1 MSSIKQYDASA
12 IDVLNGLEAIRK
24 RPDMYIGPTSGQ
36 MSDGLYRLC
45 REAIDN
51 SLDEYLGGFNK
62 QLYVFYNTKT
72 FETVVLDNGRGI
84 PVGYSDKAKMD
95 ALTAC
100 VTKIHAGGKFDHDV
114 YKTSSG
120 KNGVGITALN
130 ALSQRLQIWSNNSKN
145 GKWHTQVFE
154 HGAIMSDVLQ
164 NDPPNDLMKLVP
176 KTGTILKWTPDPKIF
191 KDGLHLDI
199 NRLERELGD
208 IQYLCP
214 NIHIHMVIDGKE
226 TEFYSEDGLAELVAK
241 SPNDDCIFTFSDDFT
256 DVAVNF
262 TKGDN
267 SSFKSFVNICYTN
280 LGGTHLQGLKKTI
293 TDFVKTQSKQKLIN
307 DDILEGVIGVIHHR
321 MPEPQYSGQTKNELT
336 NTGVDK
342 EIQEKLTPALEKFFK
357 KNKDVL
363 KRIVTVAEKLLEQR
377 NKMKNEKDLL
387 KGLKELNS
395 ASRFISD
402 KFLDAD
408 RRKWK
413 NPKDLELFIVE
424 GDSAGG
430 HFKQARESFQG
441 ELKLRGKPINAQ
453 SKKPEDLFGKPGR
466 GKEEGT
472 EGNREIKDLVAAL
485 GCGLNSDYDES
496 KLRFNKVI
504 ILADSDVDGQHI
516 QCLVLAFFVKY
527 MPDLIK
533 NGHVYIIDAP
543 LFVATGAKQKVYGMA
558 RAEVDNKMKKLK
570 CSDYIV
576 SRLKGWGECNSQLL
590 SELCLNPKT
599 RKLIQLQWS
608 DDLPD
613 KCEQIMGKDS
623 LYRKELLGV
632 K

>member
-51 SLDEYLGGFNK
+51 SLDEYLGGYNK

-191 KDGLHLDI
+191 KDGLHLDV

-226 TEFYSEDGLAELVAK
+226 TEYYSEDGLAELVAK

-466 GKEEGT
+466 GKEEGK

>member
-226 TEFYSEDGLAELVAK
+226 TEYYSEDGLAELVAK

-466 GKEEGT
+466 GKEEGK

-570 CSDYIV
+570 CGDYIV

>member
-164 NDPPNDLMKLVP
+164 NDPPNELMKLVP

-199 NRLERELGD
+199 NRLERELSD

-226 TEFYSEDGLAELVAK
+226 TEYYSEDGLAELVAK
-241 SPNDDCIFTFSDDFT
+241 SPNDDCIFTYSDDFT

-293 TDFVKTQSKQKLIN
+293 TDFVKTQSKQKIMN

-466 GKEEGT
+466 GKEEGK

>member
-1 MSSIKQYDASA
+1 MSNIKQYDASA

-191 KDGLHLDI
+191 KDGLHLDV

-466 GKEEGT
+466 GKEEGK

>member
-1 MSSIKQYDASA
+1 MSNIKQYDASA

-62 QLYVFYNTKT
+62 QLYIFYNTKT

-84 PVGYSDKAKMD
+84 PVGYSAKAKMD

-164 NDPPNDLMKLVP
+164 NDPPKELIKLVP

-241 SPNDDCIFTFSDDFT
+241 SPNDDCIFTYSDDFT

-262 TKGDN
+262 TKGDF

-280 LGGTHLQGLKKTI
+280 LGGTHLAGLRKTI

-466 GKEEGT
+466 GKEEGK

-485 GCGLNSDYDES
+485 GCGLNGDYDES

-576 SRLKGWGECNSQLL
+576 SRLKGWGECNAELL

-599 RKLIQLQWS
+599 RKLIQIKWTPN
-608 DDLPD
+608 LPD
-613 KCEQIMGKDS
+613 VCEQIMGKDS
-623 LYRKELLGV
+623 QFRKELLGV

>member
-199 NRLERELGD
+199 NRLERELSD

-226 TEFYSEDGLAELVAK
+226 TEYYSEDGLAELVAK

-293 TDFVKTQSKQKLIN
+293 TDFVKTQSKQKIIN

-466 GKEEGT
+466 GKEEGK

>member
-1 MSSIKQYDASA
+1 MSNIKQYDASA

-84 PVGYSDKAKMD
+84 PVGYSAKAKMD
-95 ALTAC
+95 ALTAV

-164 NDPPNDLMKLVP
+164 NDPPKEYMKLVP
-176 KTGTILKWTPDPKIF
+176 KTGTILKWTPDSKIF

-280 LGGTHLQGLKKTI
+280 LGGTHLAGLKKTI

-466 GKEEGT
+466 GKEEGK

-485 GCGLNSDYDES
+485 GCGLNGDYDES

-576 SRLKGWGECNSQLL
+576 SRLKGWGECNAELL

-599 RKLIQLQWS
+599 RKLIQIKWTPN
-608 DDLPD
+608 LPD
-613 KCEQIMGKDS
+613 VCEQIMGKDS
-623 LYRKELLGV
+623 QFRKELLGV

>member
-24 RPDMYIGPTSGQ
+24 RSDMYIGSTSGQ

-154 HGAIMSDVLQ
+154 RGTIMSDVLQ
-164 NDPPNDLMKLVP
+164 NDPPNELMKLVP

-466 GKEEGT
+466 GKEEGK

-543 LFVATGAKQKVYGMA
+543 LFVATGAKQKVYGMGG
-558 RAEVDNKMKKLK
+558 AEVDNKRKKLK

>member
-1 MSSIKQYDASA
+1 MSNIKQYDASA

-466 GKEEGT
+466 GKEEGK

>member
-1 MSSIKQYDASA
+1 MSNIKQYDASA

-62 QLYVFYNTKT
+62 QLYIFYNTKT

-84 PVGYSDKAKMD
+84 PVGYSAKAKMD

-164 NDPPNDLMKLVP
+164 NDPPKELIKLVP

-191 KDGLHLDI
+191 EDGLHLDI
-199 NRLERELGD
+199 NRLEKELSD

-241 SPNDDCIFTFSDDFT
+241 SPNDDCIFTYSDDFT

-262 TKGDN
+262 TKGDF

-280 LGGTHLQGLKKTI
+280 LGGTHLAGLRKTI

-466 GKEEGT
+466 GKEEGK

-485 GCGLNSDYDES
+485 GCGLNGDYDES

-576 SRLKGWGECNSQLL
+576 SRLKGWGECNAELL

-599 RKLIQLQWS
+599 RKLIQIKWTPN
-608 DDLPD
+608 LPD
-613 KCEQIMGKDS
+613 VCEQIMGKDS
-623 LYRKELLGV
+623 QFRKELLGV

>member
-1 MSSIKQYDASA
+1 MSNIKQYDASA

-62 QLYVFYNTKT
+62 QLYIFYNTKT

-84 PVGYSDKAKMD
+84 PVGYSAKAKMD

-164 NDPPNDLMKLVP
+164 NDPPKEYMKLVP
-176 KTGTILKWTPDPKIF
+176 KTGTILKWTPDSKIF

-199 NRLERELGD
+199 NRLEKELND

-241 SPNDDCIFTFSDDFT
+241 SPNDDCIFTYSDDFT

-262 TKGDN
+262 TKGDF

-280 LGGTHLQGLKKTI
+280 LGGTHLAGLRKTI

-466 GKEEGT
+466 GKEEGK

-485 GCGLNSDYDES
+485 GCGLNSDYEES

-576 SRLKGWGECNSQLL
+576 SRLKGWGECNAELL

-599 RKLIQLQWS
+599 RKLIQIKWTPN
-608 DDLPD
+608 LPD
-613 KCEQIMGKDS
+613 VCEQIMGKDS
-623 LYRKELLGV
+623 QFRKELLGV

>member
-1 MSSIKQYDASA
+1 MSNIKQYDASA

-191 KDGLHLDI
+191 KDGLHLDT
-199 NRLERELGD
+199 NRLERELAD

-226 TEFYSEDGLAELVAK
+226 TEYYSEDGLAELVAK

-293 TDFVKTQSKQKLIN
+293 TDFVKTQSKQKIIN

-466 GKEEGT
+466 GKEEGK

>member
-1 MSSIKQYDASA
+1 MSNIKQYDASA

-62 QLYVFYNTKT
+62 QLYIFYNTKT

-84 PVGYSDKAKMD
+84 PVGYSAKAKMD

-164 NDPPNDLMKLVP
+164 NDPPKELIKLVP

-199 NRLERELGD
+199 NRLEKELSD

-241 SPNDDCIFTFSDDFT
+241 SPNDDCIFTYSDDFT

-262 TKGDN
+262 TKGDF

-280 LGGTHLQGLKKTI
+280 LGGTHLAGLRKTI

-466 GKEEGT
+466 GKEEGK

-485 GCGLNSDYDES
+485 GCGLNGDYDES

-516 QCLVLAFFVKY
+516 QCLVLAFFIKY

-576 SRLKGWGECNSQLL
+576 SRLKGWGECNAELL

-599 RKLIQLQWS
+599 RKLIQIKWTPN
-608 DDLPD
+608 LPD
-613 KCEQIMGKDS
+613 VCEQIMGKDS
-623 LYRKELLGV
+623 QFRKELLGV

>member
-1 MSSIKQYDASA
+1 MSNIKQYDASA

-84 PVGYSDKAKMD
+84 PVGYSAKAKMD

-164 NDPPNDLMKLVP
+164 NDPPKEYMKLVP
-176 KTGTILKWTPDPKIF
+176 KTGTILKWTPDSKIF

-280 LGGTHLQGLKKTI
+280 LGGTHLVGLKKTI

-466 GKEEGT
+466 GKEEGK

-485 GCGLNSDYDES
+485 GCGLNGDYDES

-576 SRLKGWGECNSQLL
+576 SRLKGWGECNAELL

-599 RKLIQLQWS
+599 RKLIQIKWTPN
-608 DDLPD
+608 LPD
-613 KCEQIMGKDS
+613 VCEQIMGKDS
-623 LYRKELLGV
+623 QFRKELLGV

>member
-1 MSSIKQYDASA
+1 MSNIKQYDASA

-84 PVGYSDKAKMD
+84 PVGYSAKAKMD
-95 ALTAC
+95 ALTAV

-164 NDPPNDLMKLVP
+164 NDPPKEYMKLVP
-176 KTGTILKWTPDPKIF
+176 KTGTILKWTPDSKIF

-199 NRLERELGD
+199 NRLEKELND

-280 LGGTHLQGLKKTI
+280 LGGTHLVGLKKTI

-466 GKEEGT
+466 GKEEGK

-485 GCGLNSDYDES
+485 GCGLNGDYDES

-576 SRLKGWGECNSQLL
+576 SRLKGWGECNAELL

-599 RKLIQLQWS
+599 RKLIQIKWTPN
-608 DDLPD
+608 LPD
-613 KCEQIMGKDS
+613 VCEQIMGKDS
-623 LYRKELLGV
+623 QFRKELLGV

>member
-1 MSSIKQYDASA
+1 MSNIKQYDASA

-145 GKWHTQVFE
+145 GKWHSQVFE

-466 GKEEGT
+466 GKEEGK

>member
-1 MSSIKQYDASA
+1 
-12 IDVLNGLEAIRK
+12 
-24 RPDMYIGPTSGQ
+24 
-36 MSDGLYRLC
+36 
-45 REAIDN
+45 
-51 SLDEYLGGFNK
+51 
-62 QLYVFYNTKT
+62 
-72 FETVVLDNGRGI
+72 
-84 PVGYSDKAKMD
+84 
-95 ALTAC
+95 
-100 VTKIHAGGKFDHDV
+100 
-114 YKTSSG
+114 
-120 KNGVGITALN
+120 
-130 ALSQRLQIWSNNSKN
+130 
-145 GKWHTQVFE
+145 
-154 HGAIMSDVLQ
+154 MSDVLQ
-164 NDPPNDLMKLVP
+164 NDPPNDLTKLVP

-377 NKMKNEKDLL
+377 NKMKHEKDLL

-466 GKEEGT
+466 GKEEGK

>member
-62 QLYVFYNTKT
+62 QLYIFYNTKT

-164 NDPPNDLMKLVP
+164 NDPPNELMKLVP

-199 NRLERELGD
+199 NRLERELSD

-226 TEFYSEDGLAELVAK
+226 TEYYSEDGLAELVAK
-241 SPNDDCIFTFSDDFT
+241 SPNDDCIFTYSDDFT

-262 TKGDN
+262 TKGDF
-267 SSFKSFVNICYTN
+267 SSFKSFVNICFTN
-280 LGGTHLQGLKKTI
+280 LGGTHLQGLRKTI
-293 TDFVKTQSKQKLIN
+293 TDFVKTQSKQKIMN

-466 GKEEGT
+466 GKEEGK

>member
-214 NIHIHMVIDGKE
+214 NIHIHMVIDGKD

-466 GKEEGT
+466 GKEEGK

>member
-24 RPDMYIGPTSGQ
+24 RPDMYIGSTSGQ

-84 PVGYSDKAKMD
+84 PVGYSDKAKID

-226 TEFYSEDGLAELVAK
+226 TEYYSEDGLAELVAK
-241 SPNDDCIFTFSDDFT
+241 SPNDDCIFTYSDDFT

-262 TKGDN
+262 TKGDF
-267 SSFKSFVNICYTN
+267 SSFKSFVNICFTN
-280 LGGTHLQGLKKTI
+280 LGGTHLQGLRKTI

-466 GKEEGT
+466 GKEEGK

>member
-1 MSSIKQYDASA
+1 MSTEYTANSIDY
-12 IDVLNGLEAIRK
+12 LEGLEQIRR
-24 RPDMYIGPTSGQ
+24 RPDMYLGSTTGEQPQ
-36 MSDGLYRLC
+36 ALYRML
-45 REAIDN
+45 REIIDN
-51 SLDEYLGGFNK
+51 SLDEYLCGCNK
-62 QLYVFYNTKT
+62 FIYVIINTKKN
-72 FETVVLDNGRGI
+72 EYTVVDNGRGI
-84 PVGYSDKAKMD
+84 PTEINAKSGKS
-95 ALTAC
+95 ALTL
-100 VTKIHAGGKFDHDV
+100 VFTHIHAGGKFDHDV

-120 KNGVGITALN
+120 KNGVGNKGTN
-130 ALSQRLQIWSNNSKN
+130 ALSEYLTVWSNNNKQKQWVSQSFAR
-145 GKWHTQVFE
+145 GKPIT
-154 HGAIMSDVLQ
+154 DVIS
-164 NDPPNDLMKLVP
+164 NEPNKDIK
-176 KTGTILKWTPDPKIF
+176 KYINKSGTIVTFKPDGQIF
-191 KDGLHLDI
+191 KDSLQLNTDRLRKELEDIQFLCPGLH
-199 NRLERELGD
+199 
-208 IQYLCP
+208 
-214 NIHIHMVIDGKE
+214 IHLIIDGE
-226 TEFYSEDGLAELVAK
+226 EEQFYSEDGLAELVAK

-262 TKGDN
+262 TKGDF

-466 GKEEGT
+466 GKEEGK

>member
-1 MSSIKQYDASA
+1 MSNIKQYDASA

-62 QLYVFYNTKT
+62 QLYIFYNTKT

-84 PVGYSDKAKMD
+84 PVGYSAKAKMD

-164 NDPPNDLMKLVP
+164 NDPPKEYMKLVP
-176 KTGTILKWTPDPKIF
+176 KTGTILKWTPDSMIF

-241 SPNDDCIFTFSDDFT
+241 SPNDDCIFTYSDDFT

-280 LGGTHLQGLKKTI
+280 LGGTHLVGLKKTI

-466 GKEEGT
+466 GKEEGK

-485 GCGLNSDYDES
+485 GCGLNGDYDES

-576 SRLKGWGECNSQLL
+576 SRLKGWGECNAELL

-599 RKLIQLQWS
+599 RKLIQIKWTPN
-608 DDLPD
+608 LPD
-613 KCEQIMGKDS
+613 VCEQIMGKDS
-623 LYRKELLGV
+623 QFRKELLGV

>member
-226 TEFYSEDGLAELVAK
+226 TEYYSEDGLAELVAK

-262 TKGDN
+262 TKGDF
-267 SSFKSFVNICYTN
+267 SSFKSFVNICFTN
-280 LGGTHLQGLKKTI
+280 LGGTHLAGLRKTI

-466 GKEEGT
+466 GKEEGK

-533 NGHVYIIDAP
+533 NGHVYRSGSNI
-543 LFVATGAKQKVYGMA
+543 
-558 RAEVDNKMKKLK
+558 E
-570 CSDYIV
+570 
-576 SRLKGWGECNSQLL
+576 
-590 SELCLNPKT
+590 
-599 RKLIQLQWS
+599 
-608 DDLPD
+608 
-613 KCEQIMGKDS
+613 
-623 LYRKELLGV
+623 
-632 K
+632 

>member
-1 MSSIKQYDASA
+1 MSNIKQYDASA

-164 NDPPNDLMKLVP
+164 NDPPNDLMKLAP

-226 TEFYSEDGLAELVAK
+226 TEYYSEDGLAELVAK

-466 GKEEGT
+466 GKEEGK

>member
-1 MSSIKQYDASA
+1 MSNIKQYDASA

-84 PVGYSDKAKMD
+84 PVGYSAKAKMD

-164 NDPPNDLMKLVP
+164 NDPPKELMKLVP
-176 KTGTILKWTPDPKIF
+176 KTGTILKWTPDSKIF

-199 NRLERELGD
+199 NRLEKELGD

-280 LGGTHLQGLKKTI
+280 LGGTHLVGLKKTI

-466 GKEEGT
+466 GKEEGK

-485 GCGLNSDYDES
+485 GCGLNGDYDES

-576 SRLKGWGECNSQLL
+576 SRLKGWGECNAELL

-599 RKLIQLQWS
+599 RKLIQIKWTPN
-608 DDLPD
+608 LPD
-613 KCEQIMGKDS
+613 VCEQIMGKDS
-623 LYRKELLGV
+623 QFRKELLGV

>member
-1 MSSIKQYDASA
+1 MSNIKQYDASA

-164 NDPPNDLMKLVP
+164 NDPPNDLTKLVP

-191 KDGLHLDI
+191 KDGLHLDV

-226 TEFYSEDGLAELVAK
+226 TEYYSEDGLAELVAK

-466 GKEEGT
+466 GKEEGK

>member
-24 RPDMYIGPTSGQ
+24 RPDMYIGSTSGQ

-62 QLYVFYNTKT
+62 QLYVFYDAKT

-226 TEFYSEDGLAELVAK
+226 TEYYSEDGLAELVAK

-466 GKEEGT
+466 GKEEGK

-543 LFVATGAKQKVYGMA
+543 LFVATGAKQKVYGLA

>member
-1 MSSIKQYDASA
+1 MSNIKQYDASA

-453 SKKPEDLFGKPGR
+453 SKNPEDLFGKPGR
-466 GKEEGT
+466 GKEEGK

>member
-24 RPDMYIGPTSGQ
+24 RSDMYIGSTSGQ

-51 SLDEYLGGFNK
+51 SLDEYLGGYNK

-100 VTKIHAGGKFDHDV
+100 VTKIHAGSKFDHDV

-241 SPNDDCIFTFSDDFT
+241 SPNDDCIFTYSDDFT

-267 SSFKSFVNICYTN
+267 SSFKSFVNNCYTN

-466 GKEEGT
+466 GKEEGK

>member
-1 MSSIKQYDASA
+1 MSNIKQYDASA

-84 PVGYSDKAKMD
+84 PVGYSAKAKMD
-95 ALTAC
+95 ALTAV

-164 NDPPNDLMKLVP
+164 NDPPKEYMKLVP
-176 KTGTILKWTPDPKIF
+176 KTGTILKWTPDSKIF

-280 LGGTHLQGLKKTI
+280 LGGTHLVGLKKTI

-402 KFLDAD
+402 TFLDAD

-466 GKEEGT
+466 GKEEGK

-576 SRLKGWGECNSQLL
+576 SRLKGWGECNAELL

-599 RKLIQLQWS
+599 RKLIQIKWTPN
-608 DDLPD
+608 LPD
-613 KCEQIMGKDS
+613 VCEQIMGKDS
-623 LYRKELLGV
+623 QFRKELLGV

>member
-1 MSSIKQYDASA
+1 MSNIKQYDASA

-191 KDGLHLDI
+191 KDGLHLDT

-466 GKEEGT
+466 GKEEGK

>member
-1 MSSIKQYDASA
+1 MSNIKQYDASA

-24 RPDMYIGPTSGQ
+24 RPDMYIGSTSGQ

-84 PVGYSDKAKMD
+84 PVGYSAKAKMD
-95 ALTAC
+95 ALTAV

-164 NDPPNDLMKLVP
+164 NDPPKELMKLVP

-199 NRLERELGD
+199 IRLEKELSD

-214 NIHIHMVIDGKE
+214 NIHLHLVIDGKE
-226 TEFYSEDGLAELVAK
+226 TEYYSEDGLAELVAK
-241 SPNDDCIFTFSDDFT
+241 SPNDDCIFTYSDDFT

-262 TKGDN
+262 TKGDF

-280 LGGTHLQGLKKTI
+280 LGGTHLVGLKKTI
-293 TDFVKTQSKQKLIN
+293 TDFIKTQSKQKLIN
-307 DDILEGVIGVIHHR
+307 DDILEGVFGVIHHR

-363 KRIVTVAEKLLEQR
+363 KRIVSVAEKLLEQR

-466 GKEEGT
+466 GKDEGK

-576 SRLKGWGECNSQLL
+576 SRLKGWGECNAELL

-599 RKLIQLQWS
+599 RKLIQIKWTPN
-608 DDLPD
+608 LPD
-613 KCEQIMGKDS
+613 VCEQIMGKDS
-623 LYRKELLGV
+623 QFRKELLGV

>member
-1 MSSIKQYDASA
+1 MSNIKQYDASA

-84 PVGYSDKAKMD
+84 PVGYSAKAKMD
-95 ALTAC
+95 ALTAV

-164 NDPPNDLMKLVP
+164 NDPPKEYMKLVP
-176 KTGTILKWTPDPKIF
+176 KTGTILKWTPDSKIF

-280 LGGTHLQGLKKTI
+280 LGGTHLVGLKKTI

-363 KRIVTVAEKLLEQR
+363 KRIVTGAEKLLEQR

-466 GKEEGT
+466 GKEEGK

-485 GCGLNSDYDES
+485 GCGLNGDYDES

-576 SRLKGWGECNSQLL
+576 SRLKGWGECNAELL

-599 RKLIQLQWS
+599 RKLIQIKWTPN
-608 DDLPD
+608 LPD
-613 KCEQIMGKDS
+613 VCEQIMGKDS
-623 LYRKELLGV
+623 QFRKELLGV

>member
-1 MSSIKQYDASA
+1 MSNIKQYDASA

-62 QLYVFYNTKT
+62 QLYIFYNTKT

-84 PVGYSDKAKMD
+84 PVGYSAKAKMD

-164 NDPPNDLMKLVP
+164 NDPPKELIKLVP

-199 NRLERELGD
+199 NRLEKELSD

-241 SPNDDCIFTFSDDFT
+241 SPNDDCIFTYSDDFT
-256 DVAVNF
+256 DVAINF
-262 TKGDN
+262 TKGDF

-280 LGGTHLQGLKKTI
+280 LGGTHLAGLRKTI

-466 GKEEGT
+466 GKEEGK

-576 SRLKGWGECNSQLL
+576 SRLKGWGECNAELL

-599 RKLIQLQWS
+599 RKLIQIKWTPN
-608 DDLPD
+608 LPD
-613 KCEQIMGKDS
+613 VCEQIMGKDS
-623 LYRKELLGV
+623 QFRKELLGV

>member
-130 ALSQRLQIWSNNSKN
+130 ALSKRLQIWSNNSKN

-226 TEFYSEDGLAELVAK
+226 TEYYSEDGLAELVAK

-466 GKEEGT
+466 GKEEGK

>member
-1 MSSIKQYDASA
+1 MSNIKQYDANA

-62 QLYVFYNTKT
+62 QLYIFYNTKT

-84 PVGYSDKAKMD
+84 PVGYSAKAKMD

-164 NDPPNDLMKLVP
+164 NDPPKEYMKLVP
-176 KTGTILKWTPDPKIF
+176 KTGTILKWTPDSKIF

-280 LGGTHLQGLKKTI
+280 LGGTHLVGLKKTI

-466 GKEEGT
+466 GKEEGK

-485 GCGLNSDYDES
+485 GCGLNGDYDES

-576 SRLKGWGECNSQLL
+576 SRLKGWGECNAELL

-599 RKLIQLQWS
+599 RKLIQIKWTPN
-608 DDLPD
+608 LPD
-613 KCEQIMGKDS
+613 VCEQIMGKDS
-623 LYRKELLGV
+623 QFRKELLGV

>member
-1 MSSIKQYDASA
+1 MSNIKQYDASA

-214 NIHIHMVIDGKE
+214 NIHIHMIIDGKE
-226 TEFYSEDGLAELVAK
+226 TEYYSEDGLAELVAK

-466 GKEEGT
+466 GKDEGK

>member
-1 MSSIKQYDASA
+1 MSNIKQYDASA

-84 PVGYSDKAKMD
+84 PVGYSAKAKMD
-95 ALTAC
+95 ALTAV
-100 VTKIHAGGKFDHDV
+100 VTKIHAGGKFDHEV

-164 NDPPNDLMKLVP
+164 NDPPKELIKLIP

-199 NRLERELGD
+199 NRLERELSD

-214 NIHIHMVIDGKE
+214 NIHLHMVIDGKE

-241 SPNDDCIFTFSDDFT
+241 SPNDDCIFTYSDDFT

-262 TKGDN
+262 TKGDF

-280 LGGTHLQGLKKTI
+280 LGGTHLAGLRKTI
-293 TDFVKTQSKQKLIN
+293 TDFIKSQSKQKLIN
-307 DDILEGVIGVIHHR
+307 EDILEGVIGVIHHR

-336 NTGVDK
+336 NIGVDK

-363 KRIVTVAEKLLEQR
+363 KRIVTLAEKLLEQR

-466 GKEEGT
+466 GKEEGK

-485 GCGLNSDYDES
+485 GCGLNGDYDES

-527 MPDLIK
+527 MPELIK

-576 SRLKGWGECNSQLL
+576 SRLKGWGECNAELL

-599 RKLIQLQWS
+599 RKLIQIKWTPN
-608 DDLPD
+608 LPD
-613 KCEQIMGKDS
+613 VCEQIMGKDS
-623 LYRKELLGV
+623 QFRKELLGV